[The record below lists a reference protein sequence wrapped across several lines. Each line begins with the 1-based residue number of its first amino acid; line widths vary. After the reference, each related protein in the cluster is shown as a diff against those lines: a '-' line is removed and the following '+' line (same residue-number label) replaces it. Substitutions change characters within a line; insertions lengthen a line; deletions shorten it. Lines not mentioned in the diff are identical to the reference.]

1 MVYIL
6 EGVVH
11 AYIENKYQNNK
22 DKLIPRIIMIHWTK
36 LYRCPTAFSPAN
48 FFLLANERMERT
60 ESRLLR
66 VYWLR

>member
-36 LYRCPTAFSPAN
+36 LYRCPTAFSSAS
-48 FFLLANERMERT
+48 FFLLANERMERR

-66 VYWLR
+66 V